1 MVPYYVG
8 KVIIRKK
15 KGLLDPQKVTLN
27 ESLKR
32 IGKFGKNVSVLEF
45 SKYFE
50 IKVLADNK
58 KDAKDQIKYLS
69 EDVLS
74 NPIIED
80 FEILTVEN
88 TDK

>member
-1 MVPYYVG
+1 
-8 KVIIRKK
+8 
-15 KGLLDPQKVTLN
+15 
-27 ESLKR
+27 
-32 IGKFGKNVSVLEF
+32 LEF

-58 KDAKDQIKYLS
+58 KDAKDKIKSLS

-74 NPIIED
+74 NPIIDD